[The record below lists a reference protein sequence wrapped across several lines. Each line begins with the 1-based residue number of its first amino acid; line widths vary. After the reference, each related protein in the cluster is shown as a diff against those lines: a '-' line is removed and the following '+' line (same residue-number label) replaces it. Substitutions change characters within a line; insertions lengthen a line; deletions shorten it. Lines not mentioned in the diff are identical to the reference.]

1 MWNYVGLIR
10 TRQRLLRAQT
20 ILRNLQNDIERFYQR
35 VELTPKIIS
44 LRNGIQT
51 ANAIVSS
58 SIEAK
63 HSKGTHYIEE
73 EV

>member
-1 MWNYVGLIR
+1 MWNYVGLVR

-20 ILRNLQNDIERFYQR
+20 ILKNLQNDIELFYQR
-35 VELTPKIIS
+35 VQLTPEVIS

-58 SIEAK
+58 AIEAK
-63 HSKGTHYIEE
+63 HSKGTHYIKNSE
-73 EV
+73 